1 MGATVIVTE
10 VRRQYVGD
18 NNVFV
23 DTVAEVRRC
32 DISEASAGGAVCW
45 ARTYRKAG
53 EGFVILIEGVVVG
66 CEVPSNFQQAPAYRL
81 GAIREAP

>member
-1 MGATVIVTE
+1 MSATVIVTE

-32 DISEASAGGAVCW
+32 DIAETSAGGAVCW
-45 ARTYRKAG
+45 ARTYRKTG
-53 EGFVILIEGVVVG
+53 EGFVVLIGGLVVG
-66 CEVPSNFQQAPAYRL
+66 CEVPAEFQAAPVYRL
-81 GAIREAP
+81 GKAT